1 MEEKDFL
8 KLWSANGSVATI
20 TDDQYQQGWAHIGDN
35 KPTRAQFNAWQ
46 KWSDEKSLWLY
57 LNKLGSRDTAMAA
70 KQLENSRAIKLS
82 GAVKGEARFD
92 GGADITIKTELVG
105 FDSELIKTGWHK
117 DPTGLIVQ
125 WGEALVIQE
134 TKIQFHKDIKELF
147 GIQVTTV
154 TSGRPGGTNTMNV
167 HVIAPN
173 NKGFS
178 IGKSDNYSS
187 GQVRVFWEA
196 KGK

>member
-1 MEEKDFL
+1 MDEKDFS
-8 KLWSANGSVATI
+8 KLWGSNGSVATI
-20 TDDQYQQGWAHIGDN
+20 TDDQYQQGWVYIGDN

-46 KWSDEKSLWLY
+46 QWSDKKDLWLY
-57 LNKLGSRDTAMAA
+57 LNKLGTSDTAAAA
-70 KQLENSRAIKLS
+70 KKLDTMRTIKIT
-82 GAVKGEARFD
+82 GAVKGETKFD
-92 GGADITIKTELVG
+92 GSADINIKTDLVG
-105 FDSELIKTGWHK
+105 FESELVQKGWHR

-167 HVIAPN
+167 HVMSPN
-173 NKGFS
+173 SKGFS